1 MIHTSVNTLLNIEY
15 PLIQGGMAWVADAEL
30 ASAVSN
36 AGGLGV
42 IAAGYA
48 PEEWIRK
55 EIKKARSLTRKPFA
69 LNIML
74 LNPDAEKIS
83 KVAIEE
89 GIEVIITGAGS
100 PGKYVS
106 SWKDNGIKVLPVI
119 PSVSIARR
127 MEKMGVDGLI
137 AEGGEAGGHIGEL
150 TTMSLI
156 PQVVDAVRIPV
167 IAAGGIGD
175 GRGLAAALMLG
186 ASGVQIGTRFLVAYE
201 CTINQAYKEKILQ
214 AKDTSTIVTGRATGH
229 PVRVIKNKLAR
240 EFQQLERTKETSLE
254 EYEELGKGSLY
265 RATREGDMEMGSIM
279 AGQISGLVQKEQSCR
294 EMIEEIFSEAEAQ
307 IIEKSA
313 LIQKKYTNDMIKG

>member
-1 MIHTSVNTLLNIEY
+1 MIYTSINKLLHIKY

-48 PEEWIRK
+48 PEEWIRN
-55 EIKKARSLTRKPFA
+55 EIRKARNLTKKPFA

-74 LNPDAEKIS
+74 LNPEADKIS
-83 KVAIEE
+83 RVAVEE
-89 GIEVIITGAGS
+89 GVEVIITGAGS
-100 PGKYVS
+100 PGKYIS
-106 SWKDNGIKVLPVI
+106 LWKNNGIKILPVI

-127 MEKMGVDGLI
+127 MEKMGVDALI

-150 TTMSLI
+150 TTMTLI
-156 PQVVDAVRIPV
+156 PQVVDAVNIPV

-186 ASGVQIGTRFLVAYE
+186 ASGVQIGTRFLVAHE
-201 CTINQAYKEKILQ
+201 CTISSAYKEKILQ

-229 PVRVIKNKLAR
+229 PVRVIKNQLAR
-240 EFQQLERTKETSLE
+240 DFQRLEKIKETSLE
-254 EYEELGKGSLY
+254 EYEKLGQGSLY
-265 RATREGDMEMGSIM
+265 RATREGDMENGSIM
-279 AGQISGLVQKEQSCR
+279 AGQISGLIQREQSCR
-294 EMIEEIFSEAEAQ
+294 EIIEEIFSEAKNL
-307 IIEKSA
+307 IIQKSA
-313 LIQKKYTNDMIKG
+313 LLQDQYQNDTVKE